1 MTVSCTRRLHAR
13 PFRARRAWLLAAITL
28 IPLAGR
34 AQSPAPDTDAASGI
48 VAGNGIALSGAEN
61 LGQQANDGTGWLF
74 RLGHLTG
81 PGVGRTE
88 SITPLE
94 LMPYLIENDSILFA
108 DFRLFRNNG
117 GQLNMGGNMG
127 VGIKKYFADSNR
139 LIGAAFFYDRD
150 DLSDVTFEEVS
161 VGLQMLGQ
169 NWDAHGN
176 IYIPVGEQ
184 SGLAGTDLLSDT
196 ARFSGNN
203 ILYDQRRIIASA
215 MKGFDVELA
224 VPLWGNF
231 AEQRNIKLGAG
242 AYYYE
247 STGVDDVIGW
257 RGRLQGELFPGVSVR
272 TEITN
277 DATFDTNVTFGVNW
291 EYGGLSRSKRRG
303 RRIDQRYRLTEPV
316 QRNYNIVV
324 NKTPIIDEGLVAIN
338 PATGSPYSI
347 YHVSNA
353 FISPVQTGSLTEPFE
368 TLQQAQTT
376 SLVDPVDII
385 FVHANSNY
393 TTIPDNS
400 VLLNPGDVVLGEG
413 DGVNHFINI
422 VGFNTPLTLPRATA
436 SGSRPVFQGAAADG
450 VTMASNSEFSGFRVE
465 NAVGHGINAPGVTGI
480 LVRNT
485 QVVNAGLDGIALQSV
500 SGTATFED
508 TEVLGSGG
516 VGFHVNGGAPAIT
529 FRSIPGQPGV
539 GHIVNS
545 NDYAVRIENLVGG
558 FVNMTSAFVTDDGGQ
573 GILIQDANG
582 NITIDNADLSNSST
596 TGIDIQRGTGT
607 YTFRNSE
614 NPATVINDAA
624 DHAVNIGG
632 SAAKITFSGLTV
644 TGRNASGIN
653 VGLDDPPA
661 GTSLFTGELRF
672 NDNVLID
679 TPTSGTDP
687 AVLFDNATG
696 FAQFDKALTI
706 NGSGG
711 IGIKIGGTMSL
722 LDPTVPVTSGSFIVN
737 GNTAIDGTTDDGIL
751 ISDTRSNVRFNG
763 TTIQNRVGRGI
774 HIHDVVETLDSGGNP
789 VVDFSGN
796 PVSAQLKFLDTN
808 VISNAGGSTE
818 SAIDI
823 HNNSATIVFGTVF
836 VTDATGNPG
845 VNIIDNPNAGLTAR
859 SVSFSDLNITSN
871 AGIGLF
877 AMNNPEMLLNT
888 SAGNITTTANTAVH
902 LETTGTQVSL
912 TSVTATGVAGATAG
926 IHLQEI
932 TNPLNA
938 AFNFAVLG
946 DGSGVANGS
955 GGTISGF
962 TAVGQ
967 QGALIQDAGSA
978 LLRGMNFDQN
988 RTHVESLTTVANP
1001 NLSQTVHLEFMQATA
1016 STEEGV
1022 DFVDTNGIQI
1032 LDSVFNGNGNAGFG
1046 SIRMRILT
1054 QESYDWTVARSN
1066 ITDATGVAIE
1076 IGPDTVAGST
1086 LSLSLLDNLIT
1097 NTRAGDQSILLNW
1110 NGDLTTNILR
1120 NEILSSGGS
1129 TVLGVIDLNTQSI
1142 DANELATIVLNDNIL
1157 NTTAGN
1163 DIALVLNTSGPSD
1176 TTMQRNNIIMGGGFS
1191 VAPNRAME
1199 FLLAGTSTTRLVS
1212 NSIVDNTEGE
1222 GILFTTITAP
1232 ASVQFDNNNINI
1244 QGLFAGDVERGIV
1257 FQAVSGQVNLSGPRN
1272 NIITINNGGGPAVF
1286 FQMPPGSNNG
1296 QILVNGFLV
1305 P

>member
-1 MTVSCTRRLHAR
+1 M
-13 PFRARRAWLLAAITL
+13 L

-34 AQSPAPDTDAASGI
+34 AQSPTPDADSGI
-48 VAGNGIALSGAEN
+48 VTGNGIALSGAEN
-61 LGQQANDGTGWLF
+61 LGPQANDATGWLF

-81 PGVGRTE
+81 PGIGRTE
-88 SITPLE
+88 SITPIE
-94 LMPYLIENDSILFA
+94 LMPYLIENDRIWFA

-127 VGIKKYFADSNR
+127 VGVKKYFADSNR
-139 LIGAAFFYDRD
+139 LFGAAFFYDRD

-161 VGLQMLGQ
+161 VALQTLGQ

-184 SGLAGTDLLSDT
+184 SGLAGTELLSDT

-203 ILYDQRRIIASA
+203 ILYDQRRIIANA

-224 VPLWGNF
+224 VPLWGSF
-231 AEQRNIKLGAG
+231 AEQRNMKVGAG

-247 STGVDDVIGW
+247 ATGLPDVVGW

-277 DATFDTNVTFGVNW
+277 DETFDTNVTFGVNW
-291 EYGGLSRSKRRG
+291 EYGGLPRSKRRG

-324 NKTPIIDEGLVAIN
+324 NKTPIIDEGLIAIN

-368 TLQQAQTT
+368 TLSQAQAE

-385 FVHANSNY
+385 FVHANSVY
-393 TTIPDNS
+393 SAIPDNS

-413 DGVNHFINI
+413 DGVNHFIDI
-422 VGFNTPLTLPRATA
+422 VGFNTPLTLPRATP
-436 SGSRPVFQGAAADG
+436 SGNRPVFQGAPADG

-480 LVRNT
+480 FVRNT
-485 QVVNAGLDGIALQSV
+485 QVVNAGMDGIALQSV

-508 TEVLGSGG
+508 TEVLGSTG
-516 VGFHVNGGAPAIT
+516 VGFHVTGGAPAIT

-545 NDYAVRIENLVGG
+545 NDYAVQIEDLVGG
-558 FVNMTSAFVTDDGGQ
+558 FVNMTSSFVTDDGGN
-573 GILIQDANG
+573 GIQIADSNG
-582 NITIDNADLSNSST
+582 SVTIDNADLSNSQT
-596 TGIDIQRGTGT
+596 FGIDIQRGTGT

-614 NPATVINDAA
+614 NPATVINDAL
-624 DHAVNIGG
+624 DHSVNIGG
-632 SAAKITFSGLTV
+632 SAAKITFSGLSI
-644 TGRNASGIN
+644 TGRQAAGIH
-653 VGLDDPPA
+653 VGLDD
-661 GTSLFTGELRF
+661 TDTNLFSGELRF

-679 TPTSGTDP
+679 TPFAPTVTNE
-687 AVLFDNATG
+687 AVVFDNATG
-696 FAQFDKALTI
+696 FAQFDKGLTI

-711 IGIKIGGTMSL
+711 IGIRIGGT
-722 LDPTVPVTSGSFIVN
+722 LDPGGVPVTSGNFIVE
-737 GNTAIDGTTDDGIL
+737 GNTTIDGTTDDSIR
-751 ISDTRSNVRFNG
+751 IFDTRSNVRFNG

-774 HIHDVVETLDSGGNP
+774 HIHDVVETLNSSGNP
-789 VVDFSGN
+789 IVDSAGN
-796 PVSAQLKFLDTN
+796 PVSAQLKFLGIN
-808 VISNAGGSTE
+808 SISNAGGSTE

-823 HNNSATIVFGTVF
+823 HNNSATVVFGSVF

-845 VNIIDNPNAGLTAR
+845 VNIIDNPNAGLAAR
-859 SVSFSDLNITSN
+859 SVSFTDLNITSN

-877 AMNNPEMLLNT
+877 ALNNPEMVLNV
-888 SAGNITTTANTAVH
+888 SAGDITTTGNTAVH
-902 LETTGTQVSL
+902 LQTTGTRVAL
-912 TSVTATGVAGATAG
+912 TSVTATGAAGNTAG
-926 IHLQEI
+926 IHLEEI
-932 TNPLNA
+932 TNPRDA
-938 AFNFAVLG
+938 TFNFAVLG

-962 TAVGQ
+962 TAAGQ
-967 QGALIQDAGSA
+967 QGVLIQDAGSV
-978 LLRGMNFDQN
+978 LLRGMNLDQN
-988 RTHVESLTTVANP
+988 RTHVESLTTVNNP
-1001 NLSQTVHLEFMQATA
+1001 NLSQTVHLEFVQATA

-1022 DFVDTNGIQI
+1022 DFVDTTGIQI
-1032 LDSVFNGNGNAGFG
+1032 LDSVFNGNGNANFG

-1054 QESYDWTVARSN
+1054 QDSYDWTVARSN

-1086 LSLSLLDNLIT
+1086 LNLSLLDNLIT

-1110 NGDLTTNILR
+1110 NGDLTANILR

-1142 DANELATIVLNDNIL
+1142 DSNELATFVINDNVL
-1157 NTTAGN
+1157 NTTTGN
-1163 DIALVLNTSGPSD
+1163 DVGLILNTSGPSD
-1176 TTMQRNNIIMGGGFS
+1176 TTMQQNSFIMGGGFS
-1191 VAPNRAME
+1191 ATPNRGLE
-1199 FLLAGTSTTRLVS
+1199 FLLAGTSTTRLIS

-1222 GILFTTITAP
+1222 GILFTSITAP
-1232 ASVQFDNNNINI
+1232 ASVQFDNNEINI
-1244 QGLFAGDVERGIV
+1244 QGLFFGDVERGIV

-1272 NIITINNGGGPAVF
+1272 NVITINNGGGPAVF